1 MAVFMWIVLMLRSR
15 QMLLNENVKILHSL
29 IGPYIPLYIDTS
41 LETQIRIGR
50 TIQLRI
56 FKPCENFLVVSKFPK
71 RKTKINTF
79 YT

>member
-1 MAVFMWIVLMLRSR
+1 MLRSR

-41 LETQIRIGR
+41 LETQLCLENKLNGR

-56 FKPCENFLVVSKFPK
+56 FKPCENFPVVLKFPK